1 MSSNPLTLFHCD
13 RPPCFLRCECLK
25 HSPCFNAR
33 FSKCTFFSPWLL
45 MMLLLF
51 FFFQIIIVI
60 ILLGSSYPLL
70 LTSQGEMISHVF
82 LPETMNNILSS
93 RFFPPPGNIFPFRFF
108 FFFTL
113 KYMITFSAYITE
125 TYSANAPIQNHSG
138 SFFFSLS
145 ISYAFPS
152 LLLSRTHYIYSP
164 LYFSVV
170 LNWTV
175 LPL

>member
-1 MSSNPLTLFHCD
+1 MLEAQPMLQ
-13 RPPCFLRCECLK
+13 
-25 HSPCFNAR
+25 
-33 FSKCTFFSPWLL
+33 CTFFQMYFFFTLAIDDVVVV
-45 MMLLLF
+45 
-51 FFFQIIIVI
+51 FFFQITIVI

-70 LTSQGEMISHVF
+70 LTSQCEMISHVF

-93 RFFPPPGNIFPFRFF
+93 RFFPPPGNIFPFRIF
-108 FFFTL
+108 
-113 KYMITFSAYITE
+113 YIKVYDNIPRIYNKDLFCKC
-125 TYSANAPIQNHSG
+125 TYSKPQRV
-138 SFFFSLS
+138 FFSLS